1 MNCPCH
7 AKNVALKFGP
17 FGFPA
22 DVVLGTPA
30 SDLHS

>member
-1 MNCPCH
+1 MKCPSH

-17 FGFPA
+17 FGFST